1 MSNIDHIC
9 FFQLTWDKF
18 IISHIIIFSFS
29 SHETSL
35 LFLIL
40 LYFLSAHIRQ
50 VYYFSYYYFFFQL
63 TWDKFIIS
71 LLSAHMRQVYYFS
84 FFFLSAHMR
93 QVYYF
98 SSFFFISHE
107 TSLLFLILLFFF
119 QLTWNKWIIFPLEAV
134 ISLVYVIH
142 LKDIML
148 NLRVQ
153 IIAIVWCS
161 KEIVHSGKCYQSMED
176 VYLQGKLDIISIQ
189 QSLIVVILLYKI
201 LIIQT

>member
-84 FFFLSAHMR
+84 FFFLSAHMK
-93 QVYYF
+93 QVNY
-98 SSFFFISHE
+98 
-107 TSLLFLILLFFF
+107 
-119 QLTWNKWIIFPLEAV
+119 FPLGSCHKPCLCDTSKGYYAKFE
-134 ISLVYVIH
+134 SPDHCNCLVFQGNCPQWQ
-142 LKDIML
+142 ML
-148 NLRVQ
+148 
-153 IIAIVWCS
+153 
-161 KEIVHSGKCYQSMED
+161 
-176 VYLQGKLDIISIQ
+176 SIYGRCV
-189 QSLIVVILLYKI
+189 SPR
-201 LIIQT
+201 